1 MKNLGSLNLP
11 GLMYRLLIA
20 QSSRKEANF
29 INGAPTKRTNL
40 FNSHIVDE

>member
-1 MKNLGSLNLP
+1 MKNLRSPNLP

-29 INGAPTKRTNL
+29 INGAPAKGKNL
-40 FNSHIVDE
+40 FSSHIG